1 MRSVVL
7 SSMIIGISMI
17 LQWVFFLM
25 TGNVPELQT
34 EPLSIL
40 FHLTIEGITAFS
52 LIGSAILL
60 HKRRPKASYLAV
72 FAQGMLAYTVVNSAG
87 YFAQSGDWSFVVF
100 FAVLLFFSIDNTKRI
115 IKGSA

>member
-7 SSMIIGISMI
+7 SSLIIGISI
-17 LQWVFFLM
+17 IIQWVFFLM
-25 TGNVPELQT
+25 TENVPELQS

-40 FHLTIEGITAFS
+40 FHITIEGITALT

-60 HKRRPKASYLAV
+60 HKNRPKVSYLAV

-87 YFAQSGDWSFVVF
+87 YFAQSGDWPFVAF
-100 FAVLLFFSIDNTKRI
+100 FAVLLYFSIDNTRRI
-115 IKGSA
+115 MKSTV